1 MTIPSTSDTA
11 GTWEIGVTNIARSQA
26 RVEGEAAVKLIE
38 QSSAP
43 PVGSE
48 GQGSRINTYG

>member
-1 MTIPSTSDTA
+1 MNIPSTSESP
-11 GTWEIGVTNIARSQA
+11 GTWEIGVSNIARRQA
-26 RVEGEAAVKLIE
+26 RVEGDAAVKLIE

-43 PVGSE
+43 PVGAQ